1 MILPIALAALSLGP
15 DSLVTPLP
23 TGGLT
28 YEHVFTSWTE
38 VVGYRQKANLAG
50 FGSVANELETGTYI
64 VEFRIYGDSSAQTS
78 QANRL
83 EKLLNEP
90 LVYVDRTTVYILPSV
105 DTGEELA
112 EVDEVP
118 MDMEAIARKDSL
130 HAVRHIAISDEH
142 RRVAVDPAGDVQQDS
157 NALDLESMDAR
168 VEIQSMEPLEGETNL
183 EVSSPMQKTSVPE
196 AEPEQPSPP
205 VQKEKPAL
213 APEKPAERP
222 ASQANGANEPVVPV
236 KKNTTAPSIPVEKA
250 VNMPEKANK
259 PSKVASQPTQTD
271 LTHPFQ
277 DGVTHVI
284 VLGSFGNRDYAE
296 NYQLKAL
303 VDHPSAKI
311 WLVKGMYRVGIG
323 YPYYPGN
330 ALKELKVD
338 WPKAWV
344 CPLP

>member
-23 TGGLT
+23 IGGLT
-28 YEHVFTSWTE
+28 YEHVFASWTE
-38 VVGYRQKANLAG
+38 VVGYRQKANKAG
-50 FGSVANELETGTYI
+50 FGSVSIAGDSGTYA
-64 VEFRIYGDSSAQTS
+64 VEFRIYGDSAAQVN
-78 QANRL
+78 QWNRL
-83 EKLLNEP
+83 EKLLNES
-90 LVYVDRTTVYILPSV
+90 LVYGDRTPVYLLPIV
-105 DTGEELA
+105 DVEEEIAELGEDA
-112 EVDEVP
+112 V
-118 MDMEAIARKDSL
+118 DMEALAREDSL
-130 HAVRHIAISDEH
+130 QAVRHIAISDEYK
-142 RRVAVDPAGDVQQDS
+142 RVQMDPNEVQQQ
-157 NALDLESMDAR
+157 ESMALEQESMVTRDEVQSIDALSA
-168 VEIQSMEPLEGETNL
+168 QSSL
-183 EVSSPMQKTSVPE
+183 EVSNPMQEPSVPE
-196 AEPEQPSPP
+196 AEPMQQPTTPI
-205 VQKEKPAL
+205 VKEKPAP
-213 APEKPAERP
+213 APNTPAVRPSTEVTSTP
-222 ASQANGANEPVVPV
+222 ASR
-236 KKNTTAPSIPVEKA
+236 IPVEKA
-250 VNMPEKANK
+250 VNMPTK
-259 PSKVASQPTQTD
+259 PKTTSAPSATSAPTD